1 MADIK
6 TKEFKSESRKALNN
20 PQIQKSLVRVIDHF
34 GEARVNAIQEITP
47 EVWEILREKA
57 RTIKTHTM
65 SYLDHYLDLMEAN
78 VRKNGGVMHFAK
90 DAAEANAIVASLIT
104 GLTVG
109 TVPTRGAENIP
120 SRISW
125 PAVTTPQMV
134 WL

>member
-90 DAAEANAIVASLIT
+90 DAAEAQKELELNAEGFATSKAGKKYGRRRCKTCHHFILF
-104 GLTVG
+104 
-109 TVPTRGAENIP
+109 
-120 SRISW
+120 
-125 PAVTTPQMV
+125 
-134 WL
+134 